1 LQDPINQEATSM
13 TINPRVSTLSA
24 EMLEAFLHVDPA
36 TIGHFI
42 HFGALHHEIRPL
54 WRPVKIAGPAFTVRT
69 PAMDTTML
77 HRCYE
82 MLEPGDVLVIDR
94 CGDMVHAGFGGVTAY
109 AAMMRKVA
117 GVVIDGLATDIR
129 EIEEYRLPVF
139 ARGLAAITA
148 KMLGSGGDINVPV
161 TVGGAVVRPGDL
173 IFGDDNGVLALT
185 PDEAPGLLTM
195 AQEAEAREKET
206 KKKLASGIPL
216 SEISGSKPLIEADI
230 PGLIRGIRSR
240 TP

>member
-1 LQDPINQEATSM
+1 M
-13 TINPRVSTLSA
+13 TIHPRVNTLPPELLA
-24 EMLEAFLHVDPA
+24 AFLQVDPA

-42 HFGALHHEIRPL
+42 HFGAMHHQIRPL

-82 MLEPGDVLVIDR
+82 MLEPGDVLVVDR

-139 ARGLAAITA
+139 ARGLTA
-148 KMLGSGGDINVPV
+148 LTTKALGIGGDINVPV
-161 TVGGAVVRPGDL
+161 MVGGAVVRPGDL
-173 IFGDDNGVLALT
+173 VFGDDNGVLVLT
-185 PDEAPGLLTM
+185 PEEAPALLKM

-216 SEISGSKPLIEADI
+216 TDISGSKNLLAADV
-230 PGLIRGIRSR
+230 PGLLRGIRAGKS
-240 TP
+240 

>member
-1 LQDPINQEATSM
+1 M
-13 TINPRVSTLSA
+13 TINPRVNTLSR
-24 EMLEAFLHVDPA
+24 ELVEAFLTVDPA

-42 HFGALHHEIRPL
+42 HFGFLDYHIKPL

-94 CGDMVHAGFGGVTAY
+94 CGDRAHAGFGGVTAY
-109 AAMMRKVA
+109 AAKVRQVA

-139 ARGLAAITA
+139 AVGLTA
-148 KMLGSGGDINVPV
+148 RTTKMYGTGGDINVPV
-161 TVGGAVVRPGDL
+161 TVGGVVVRPGDL
-173 IFGDDNGVLALT
+173 VVGDDNGVLVL
-185 PDEAPGLLTM
+185 PPEEAPSLLKM

-206 KKKLASGIPL
+206 KEKLARGIPL
-216 SEISGSKPLIEADI
+216 TDISGSKRLIAADV
-230 PGLIRGIRSR
+230 PRLLRGIRF
-240 TP
+240 PGA